1 MIKSAVVSEVARRT
15 GISKSDVQRTIE
27 VLMQVI
33 KDAMVEQGAVHFR
46 GFGSFLTKRRA
57 RKVARNIAQ
66 NTALIIGAHYVP
78 TFRPAKA
85 FVQLIKQSVQD
96 T

>member
-1 MIKSAVVSEVARRT
+1 MIKSAVISEVAKRT

-27 VLMQVI
+27 VLIQVI
-33 KDAMVEQGAVHFR
+33 KEAIVEQRAVHFR

-78 TFRPAKA
+78 IFKPSKA
-85 FVQLIKQSVQD
+85 FVQLIKQHVQD
-96 T
+96 L